1 MQRVAAFFKNRFVL
15 SFIGILA
22 LSLLIWFGLDYIKF
36 GADNSTVASST
47 RFLLIALL
55 FGIWLTHLITV
66 QLLDRRRNG
75 QMLDGIKDNQG
86 AQANPDDGRSREE
99 QEQLARRFSDAVQL
113 LRKTRFKG
121 ANGSRAL
128 YQLPWYIVIGPP
140 GAGKTTALVNS
151 GLEFPLADA
160 YGKGALGG
168 VGGTRN
174 CDWWF
179 TNDAVLLDTAGRY
192 TTQDSHRAQDSGAW
206 QNFLQLLKKYRPRQ
220 PINGAIV
227 AISVQ
232 DMLLQTPEQRA
243 QHARTI
249 RTRLDELQEQLGL
262 RFPVYLLFTKCDL
275 VAGFSEF
282 FANLSN
288 AEREQVWGATFPP
301 ELGANAAAEQFSG
314 EFDGLMQR
322 LNQRMLW
329 RVQSE
334 RDTGKRALVQ
344 SYPLQMSSLK
354 GAIVEF
360 LQQTFAANLY
370 KEQPL
375 LRGVYFSSGTQE
387 GTPIDR
393 MMAAVTANFRLGRE
407 IGRAQNGGGKSF
419 FITQLLRDVIFAE
432 ASLVGVNRKAERL
445 LLWGRLGVY
454 AVLALTI
461 VGALGAWTAAVVR
474 NNQFMAQVQ
483 TETDLFRTA
492 KQQLGANDR
501 EAQKVLPLLDP
512 LRRAS
517 AVYDQKSHPWLS
529 GLGLYDSSVDGAA
542 DALYRNQLLAQ
553 LLPRLQ
559 YGMEKTL
566 SSLTA
571 RDAALLPTL
580 RAYLMLLDPE
590 RRDNKT
596 IADWASAYW
605 QQNLPGAASAQENLR
620 THLDTLLAEPFGAV
634 PGNERVIAWA
644 RQQLQQIPVAQRIYA
659 QLKSGPEGQL
669 IDLYPSIGGNTQVVF
684 GVSRDDTRFSVPK
697 MFTAGGY
704 KSLDFSA
711 SSPLLRGIAKDRWLF
726 GDTQGEDFSDADLD
740 KLGQEVRQLY
750 LADYGNFWR
759 GFLGSL
765 HIPRFG
771 SLDAAVL
778 ALKQMVD
785 PANSPLLGVL
795 RTGAEQTRL
804 TESLPPAADKLADKM
819 LAKADKVTGGAASAL
834 VADSNKPTAVDREFR
849 ELQQLLDDSRPPAP
863 ISEVTGA
870 LRALHDQ
877 LAEMAAAPSPAEAA
891 FAAAKGRM
899 GGGGG
904 DAVRKLTLLAATQ
917 PAPVSTWLREIA
929 QQSWDV
935 SLGAAR
941 GHLDGNWQQ
950 RVYEV
955 CQRSLGN
962 RFPLSAKA
970 GSEVAIQDFI
980 DYFKPDG
987 IEQSFVKEFL
997 AGFID
1002 TQTWKVRALDGQS
1015 IPISSE
1021 TLAQIRRAQQIRAA
1035 FFGANPGSASAK
1047 FSLKPLKLDSEVR
1060 RFELSIGEQT
1070 PLVYTHGPKIPAS
1083 FNWQGGEV
1091 RRVRVVFEDLNDA
1104 VHRKEYE
1111 GDWALFRLLGDANV
1125 KAIDGSNYELNIGVD
1140 GRKAEYQL
1148 SASGSNNP
1156 FNLDLLSGYSCVQHL

>member
-36 GADNSTVASST
+36 GADNHTVATST
-47 RFLLIALL
+47 RALLIALL
-55 FGIWLTHLITV
+55 LGIWLTHLITV

-75 QMLDGIKDNQG
+75 QMLEGIQNSG
-86 AQANPDDGRSREE
+86 AGASAAVADDSRSREE
-99 QEQLARRFSDAVQL
+99 QEQLAKRFGDAVQL

-121 ANGSRAL
+121 ASGSRAL

-151 GLEFPLADA
+151 GLEFPLAEA

-192 TTQDSHRAQDSGAW
+192 TTQDSHRAQDSAAW

-227 AISVQ
+227 AISLQ
-232 DMLLQTPEQRA
+232 DLLLQTAEQRA

-249 RTRLDELQEQLGL
+249 RARIDELQEQLGL

-288 AEREQVWGATFPP
+288 AEREQVWGATFPA
-301 ELGANAAAEQFSG
+301 ELGAAQAAEQFTG
-314 EFDGLMQR
+314 EYDALMQR
-322 LNQRMLW
+322 LNQRTLW
-329 RVQSE
+329 RVQNE
-334 RDTGKRALVQ
+334 RDPGKRALIQ
-344 SYPLQMSSLK
+344 GYPLQMSSLK
-354 GAIVEF
+354 GAITEF

-407 IGRAQNGGGKSF
+407 VGRAQNGGGKSF
-419 FITQLLRDVIFAE
+419 FITQLLRDVMFAE
-432 ASLVGVNRKAERL
+432 AALVGVNRKAERL
-445 LLWGRLGVY
+445 LLWGRFGVY
-454 AVLALTI
+454 AALLLAI

-483 TETDLFRTA
+483 TETDAFRA
-492 KQQLGANDR
+492 ARQQLGNDDR
-501 EAQKVLPLLDP
+501 AAEKALPLLDP

-559 YGMEKTL
+559 YSMEKTL
-566 SSLTA
+566 SGLTA
-571 RDAALLPTL
+571 RDSALLPTL

-596 IADWASAYW
+596 IADWAGAYW
-605 QQNLPGAASAQENLR
+605 QQSLPGAASAQEALR
-620 THLDTLLAEPFGAV
+620 THLDTLLSEPFGAIA
-634 PGNERVIAWA
+634 GNERVIAWA
-644 RQQLQQIPVAQRIYA
+644 RQQLQQIPVAQRIYS

-669 IDLYPSIGGNTQVVF
+669 VDLYPAIGGNTQMVF
-684 GVSRDDTRFSVPK
+684 GVSRDDARFSVPK
-697 MFTAGGY
+697 LFTAAGY
-704 KSLDFSA
+704 KDLDFSA
-711 SSPLLRGIAKDRWLF
+711 SSPLLRSIAKDRWLF
-726 GDTQGEDFSDADLD
+726 GDAQGEDFSDADLA
-740 KLGQEVRQLY
+740 KLGQDVRQLY
-750 LADYGNFWR
+750 LTDYGNFWR
-759 GFLGSL
+759 GFLGNL
-765 HIPRFG
+765 HIARFG
-771 SLDAAVL
+771 SLDAAVQ

-804 TESLPPAADKLADKM
+804 TTPTDLPGAADKM
-819 LAKADKVTGGAASAL
+819 LAKADKVSGGAASAMI
-834 VADSNKPTAVDREFR
+834 ADASKPTVVDREFK
-849 ELQQLLDDSRPPAP
+849 ELQQLMDDSKPPAP
-863 ISEVTGA
+863 IGDVVSA

-877 LAEMAAAPSPAEAA
+877 LAETSAAPNAAEAA
-891 FAAAKGRM
+891 FSAAKGRM
-899 GGGGG
+899 GGAGG
-904 DAVRKLTLLAATQ
+904 DSMRKLTLLAATQ
-917 PAPVSTWLREIA
+917 PAPVGTWLREIA

-941 GHLDGNWQQ
+941 GHLDSNWQQ
-950 RVYEV
+950 RVYEL

-962 RFPLSAKA
+962 RFPLNRQAS
-970 GSEVAIQDFI
+970 SEVAIQDFI

-987 IEQSFVKEFL
+987 IEASFVKEFL

-1035 FFGANPGSASAK
+1035 FFGANPGNASAR
-1047 FSLKPLKLDSEVR
+1047 FSLKPLKLDSDVR
-1060 RFELSIGEQT
+1060 RFELAIGEQT

-1083 FNWQGGEV
+1083 FNWQGGDV
-1091 RRVRVVFEDLNDA
+1091 QRVRVIFEDLNDA

-1111 GDWALFRLLGDANV
+1111 GDWALFRLLADASV
-1125 KAIDGSNYELNIGVD
+1125 KPIDGSNYELHISVE
-1140 GRKAEYQL
+1140 GRSADYQL
-1148 SASGSNNP
+1148 SASSSNNP
-1156 FNLDLLSGYSCVQHL
+1156 FNPELLGGYRCVQHL

>member
-1 MQRVAAFFKNRFVL
+1 MQRVAAFFKHRFVL

-22 LSLLIWFGLDYIKF
+22 LSLVIWFGLDYIKF
-36 GADNSTVASST
+36 GADNHTVAMST
-47 RFLLIALL
+47 RILLIVLL

-75 QMLDGIKDNQG
+75 QMLEGIQSAPAAAAPGED
-86 AQANPDDGRSREE
+86 PRSREE
-99 QEQLARRFSDAVQL
+99 QQQLAKRFGDAVQL

-151 GLEFPLADA
+151 GLEFPLAEA

-192 TTQDSHRAQDSGAW
+192 TTQDSHRAQDSSAW

-227 AISVQ
+227 AISLQ
-232 DMLLQTPEQRA
+232 DLLLQTAEQRA

-249 RTRLDELQEQLGL
+249 RARIDELQEQLGL

-282 FANLSN
+282 FANLSS
-288 AEREQVWGATFPP
+288 AEREQVWGATFAAETP
-301 ELGANAAAEQFSG
+301 AHAAAEQFAG
-314 EFDGLMQR
+314 EYDALMQQ
-322 LNQRMLW
+322 LNQRTLW
-329 RVQSE
+329 RVHSE
-334 RDTGKRALVQ
+334 RDAAKRAQ
-344 SYPLQMSSLK
+344 IHSYPLQMSSLK

-360 LQQTFAANLY
+360 LQQGFAANLY
-370 KEQPL
+370 KDQPL

-393 MMAAVTANFRLGRE
+393 MMSAVAANFRLGRDV
-407 IGRAQNGGGKSF
+407 GRTQAGSGKSF
-419 FITQLLRDVIFAE
+419 FITQLFRDVIFAE
-432 ASLVGVNRKAERL
+432 AALVGVNRKAERL
-445 LLWGRLGVY
+445 LLWGRIGVY
-454 AVLALTI
+454 ATLALAL

-483 TETDLFRTA
+483 TETDQFRA
-492 KQQLGANDR
+492 ARQQLNANDH
-501 EAQKVLPLLDP
+501 EAAKALPLLDP

-529 GLGLYDSSVDGAA
+529 GLGLYDSSVDTAT

-559 YGMEKTL
+559 YDMEK
-566 SSLTA
+566 SLAAMTA

-580 RAYLMLLDPE
+580 RAYLMLLDPQ

-596 IADWASAYW
+596 IADWANAHW
-605 QQNLPGAASAQENLR
+605 QETMPGAAAAQESLR
-620 THLDTLLAEPFGAV
+620 THLDTLLAQPFGAV
-634 PGNERVIAWA
+634 PGNERAIAWA
-644 RQQLQQIPVAQRIYA
+644 RQQLQQIPVAQRVYA
-659 QLKSGPEGQL
+659 QLKSGPDGQL
-669 IDLYPSIGGNTQVVF
+669 VDLYPGIGGNTQAVF
-684 GVSRDDTRFSVPK
+684 GVRGDDARFSVPK
-697 MFTAGGY
+697 MFTAPGY
-704 KSLDFSA
+704 RNLDFSA
-711 SSPLLRGIAKDRWLF
+711 GSPLLRSIAKDRWLF
-726 GDTQGEDFSDADLD
+726 GDAQGEDFSDADLE
-740 KLGQEVRQLY
+740 KLGQDVRQLY

-759 GFLGSL
+759 GFLGNL
-765 HIPRFG
+765 HIVRFG
-771 SLDAAVL
+771 SLDAAVQ
-778 ALKQMVD
+778 ALKQMID
-785 PANSPLLGVL
+785 PANSPMLGVL

-804 TESLPPAADKLADKM
+804 TESLPAGADKLADKM
-819 LAKADKVTGGAASAL
+819 LAKADKVSGGAASAMI
-834 VADSNKPTAVDREFR
+834 AENNKPTAVDREFR

-863 ISEVTGA
+863 IGEVTAA

-877 LAEMAAAPSPAEAA
+877 LAEMSAAPSPAEAA

-941 GHLDGNWQQ
+941 GHLDSNWQQ
-950 RVYEV
+950 RVYEA

-962 RFPLSAKA
+962 RFPLNPKA
-970 GSEVAIQDFI
+970 SSEIAIQDFI

-987 IEQSFVKEFL
+987 IEASFVKEYL

-1035 FFGANPGSASAK
+1035 FFGANPGAASAK
-1047 FSLKPLKLDSEVR
+1047 FSMKPLKLDSDVR

-1070 PLVYTHGPKIPAS
+1070 PLVYTHGPKIPTS
-1083 FNWQGGEV
+1083 FNWQGGDV

-1111 GDWALFRLLGDANV
+1111 GDWALFRMLSDASV
-1125 KAIDGSNYELNIGVD
+1125 RALDGSNYELHIGVE
-1140 GRKAEYQL
+1140 GRTAEYQL
-1148 SASGSNNP
+1148 SASSSNNP
-1156 FNLDLLSGYSCVQHL
+1156 FNLELLSGYRCQQHL